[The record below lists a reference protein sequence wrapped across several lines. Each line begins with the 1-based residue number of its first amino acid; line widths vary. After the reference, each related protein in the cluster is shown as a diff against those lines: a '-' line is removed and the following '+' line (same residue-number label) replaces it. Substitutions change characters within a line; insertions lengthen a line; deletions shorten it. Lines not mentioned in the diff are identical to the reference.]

1 MPSFFRAGEA
11 ESERFRFLCEDYAL
25 GEPEGGVGV
34 LREKGIH
41 AVLKRY
47 YQPEAA
53 AREVRVG
60 RFVADAVSPDGSVL
74 EVQTGRLAP
83 LRRKLPALLDRY
95 EVTVVH
101 PLLRVRRVRAVDP
114 QTGELSA
121 RRVCGKP
128 ETVWNFFYELPPLLP
143 FLLAPEPALRAA
155 RDRDGGAARE
165 GQPPRGARGP
175 RALRP
180 VRGIPL
186 FRDARDF
193 LGLLP
198 AGLPSPFTSGD
209 LAQAASLAPED
220 ARMALYVLH
229 ALQLCLRCGRRGR
242 SYLYTIQNGA
252 EAPWE
257 GDLT

>member
-143 FLLAPEPALRAA
+143 FLQRPNLHFVLPVIETEELRVKGS
-155 RDRDGGAARE
+155 R
-165 GQPPRGARGP
+165 RGARVDRLP
-175 RALRP
+175 SALCGNTAFP
-180 VRGIPL
+180 VRAISSACCRRGCP
-186 FRDARDF
+186 
-193 LGLLP
+193 P
-198 AGLPSPFTSGD
+198 PSPPATWRRPPPLRRRMPAWRSMCCTPCSF
-209 LAQAASLAPED
+209 ARAAAAAAAATFIQYKT
-220 ARMALYVLH
+220 ARKH
-229 ALQLCLRCGRRGR
+229 PGKE
-242 SYLYTIQNGA
+242 I
-252 EAPWE
+252 
-257 GDLT
+257 

>member
-25 GEPEGGVGV
+25 REPEGGVGV

-143 FLLAPEPALRAA
+143 FLLRPNLHFVLPVIETEELRVKGS
-155 RDRDGGAARE
+155 R
-165 GQPPRGARGP
+165 RGARVDRVP
-175 RALRP
+175 TALCGEYRFS
-180 VRGIPL
+180 G
-186 FRDARDF
+186 ARDF

-198 AGLPSPFTSGD
+198 EGMPSPFTSGD

-229 ALQLCLRCGRRGR
+229 ALQLCPRCGRRGR

>member
-1 MPSFFRAGEA
+1 M
-11 ESERFRFLCEDYAL
+11 
-25 GEPEGGVGV
+25 
-34 LREKGIH
+34 
-41 AVLKRY
+41 
-47 YQPEAA
+47 
-53 AREVRVG
+53 G

-74 EVQTGRLAP
+74 EVHTGRLAP

-128 ETVWNFFYELPPLLP
+128 ETVWNFFYELTPLLP
-143 FLLAPEPALRAA
+143 FLQRPNLHFVLPVIETEELRVKGS
-155 RDRDGGAARE
+155 R
-165 GQPPRGARGP
+165 RGARVDRLP
-175 RALRP
+175 SALCGEYR
-180 VRGIPL
+180 
-186 FRDARDF
+186 FRNAQDF
-193 LGLLP
+193 LSLLP

-257 GDLT
+257 GDLS

>member
-143 FLLAPEPALRAA
+143 FLLRPNLHFVLPVIETEELRVKGS
-155 RDRDGGAARE
+155 R
-165 GQPPRGARGP
+165 RGARVDRVP
-175 RALRP
+175 TALCGEYRFS
-180 VRGIPL
+180 G
-186 FRDARDF
+186 ARDF

-198 AGLPSPFTSGD
+198 AGLPFPFTSGD
-209 LAQAASLAPED
+209 LAQTASVAPED

-229 ALQLCLRCGRRGR
+229 ALQLCPRCGRRGR
-242 SYLYTIQNGA
+242 SYLYTLEKGA
-252 EAPWE
+252 ETPWE
-257 GDLT
+257 GDLS

>member
-114 QTGELSA
+114 QTG
-121 RRVCGKP
+121 
-128 ETVWNFFYELPPLLP
+128 
-143 FLLAPEPALRAA
+143 
-155 RDRDGGAARE
+155 
-165 GQPPRGARGP
+165 
-175 RALRP
+175 
-180 VRGIPL
+180 
-186 FRDARDF
+186 
-193 LGLLP
+193 
-198 AGLPSPFTSGD
+198 
-209 LAQAASLAPED
+209 
-220 ARMALYVLH
+220 
-229 ALQLCLRCGRRGR
+229 
-242 SYLYTIQNGA
+242 
-252 EAPWE
+252 
-257 GDLT
+257 

>member
-143 FLLAPEPALRAA
+143 FLQRPNLHFVLPVIETEELRVKGS
-155 RDRDGGAARE
+155 R
-165 GQPPRGARGP
+165 RGARVDRLP
-175 RALRP
+175 SALCGEYR
-180 VRGIPL
+180 
-186 FRDARDF
+186 FRNAQDF
-193 LGLLP
+193 LSLLP
-198 AGLPSPFTSGD
+198 AGCPPPSPPATWRRPPPLRRRMPAWRSMCCTPCSF
-209 LAQAASLAPED
+209 ACAAAAAAAATFIRYKT
-220 ARMALYVLH
+220 ARKH
-229 ALQLCLRCGRRGR
+229 PGKE
-242 SYLYTIQNGA
+242 I
-252 EAPWE
+252 
-257 GDLT
+257 

>member
-143 FLLAPEPALRAA
+143 FLQRPNLHFVLPVIETEELRVKGS
-155 RDRDGGAARE
+155 R
-165 GQPPRGARGP
+165 RGARVDRLP
-175 RALRP
+175 SALCGEYR
-180 VRGIPL
+180 
-186 FRDARDF
+186 FRNAQDF
-193 LGLLP
+193 LSLLP

-229 ALQLCLRCGRRGR
+229 ALQLCPRCGRRGR